1 MKDFKCQ
8 NYPQRQCC
16 FNPNVCDNVH
26 HLQGLCQLI
35 ESPVTIRCREEDK
48 AIVEGAVQPA
58 LSSVKDK
65 IKMHVE
71 IKVDSETFLSPK
83 W

>member
-1 MKDFKCQ
+1 M
-8 NYPQRQCC
+8 
-16 FNPNVCDNVH
+16 
-26 HLQGLCQLI
+26 I
-35 ESPVTIRCREEDK
+35 EPTVTIRCREEDK

>member
-1 MKDFKCQ
+1 MTQIVLTKVQ
-8 NYPQRQCC
+8 YQY
-16 FNPNVCDNVH
+16 
-26 HLQGLCQLI
+26 HLCIVPFQGLCQLI
-35 ESPVTIRCREEDK
+35 EPTVTIRCREEDK

-65 IKMHVE
+65 IKRDVE